1 MKNTSTFTATSPS
14 VPESTPNYCF
24 IALHNP
30 RFGTFD
36 NRLRFRSNTPR
47 IGMAVDEV
55 TKRIRDEHGA
65 FAFPFDGVF
74 DLLPGWVFV
83 TTLPIDSRGSRVVG
97 VIHPRELSEAEV
109 LDQLG
114 KALNRLALRSF
125 FPQERRT

>member
-1 MKNTSTFTATSPS
+1 MNTSSTFTPTSPN
-14 VPESTPNYCF
+14 VPDPTPNYCF

-36 NRLRFRSNTPR
+36 NRLRFRSNAPR

-65 FAFPFDGVF
+65 WAFPFAEVF
-74 DLLPGWVFV
+74 DLMPGWVFV
-83 TTLPIDSRGSRVVG
+83 TTLPIDRKGSRVVG
-97 VIHPRELSEAEV
+97 VVHPRELSEAEV
-109 LDQLG
+109 IDQLG
-114 KALNRLALRSF
+114 KALNRFALRSF